1 MNKVAA
7 CVLEIVGGDTDEV
20 PTVPLELAAIAPVIL
35 AEGIAVTVELMS
47 VQEGEVTFEVEL

>member
-1 MNKVAA
+1 MDKVAA

-20 PTVPLELAAIAPVIL
+20 PTVPLELAVIAPVIL

-47 VQEGEVTFEVEL
+47 VQEAEVTFEVEL